1 MSMTQ
6 VHVMWLKLGIR
17 QKVAVI
23 LLLVF
28 APLLAALVIH
38 VALIDY
44 LRSLQTQHHHLVLA
58 REQLH
63 ILHRVA
69 LDIEDAF
76 RGYVLTRDDLFLE
89 PMQEAATRLQPALD
103 KMTGLASSVSN
114 LKNNTP
120 EMKQRLNGLLKSKQE
135 LIQKLRGGYREEVLQ
150 YVKSKQGFEVSND
163 LKIQL
168 RLLEDRLA
176 QRLDS
181 TEAKQLW
188 AARVSFWGLL
198 GAAAAG
204 IVLGCLA
211 IRLFGESIVGPVTA
225 LQRSVRALGADPVES
240 RLLRSIAGHS
250 SDEISQLAHSCL
262 DMVDR
267 ISRQIRELETLSA
280 IGHEINIIG
289 PDGLEGVLRRI
300 TNHAAELL
308 QVDICLVMLRNDQMG
323 CWIVEAASG
332 VWYEGLNKSVM
343 LWEEFPLSVQAFET
357 KQPVVG
363 EDLRRD
369 RGPEIMR
376 RNQFGQS
383 MLSIPLLSQG
393 VAFGVLVLMQE
404 RKVPREEWN
413 MPLATGFAD
422 EAAMAI
428 INARLYETASQ
439 KGRHVQA
446 RIRELQY
453 LAENLAHDVKAPG
466 ERIEGL
472 ASLLRADPRS
482 QLSDEGIHWLS
493 LIEVYGKELR
503 KRVEHI
509 LTVARV
515 GSQSTAVEAV
525 DPAVIIE
532 EALKLRSSEIEQGQM
547 RIDIQKGMPLVAC
560 HGAYL
565 RQVFDNIV
573 SNALKFSRGQKD
585 PMIAISYERKGELI
599 YFKVSDNGPGIP
611 PKDHERVFAPFV
623 RLNPDETAGSGIGL
637 TIVRRVI
644 ELYGGRVWIDS
655 HPGGGCAVTFSIP
668 ILGDLGRG
676 MFVGEPPKWT
686 YGSM

>member
-1 MSMTQ
+1 MTQ
-6 VHVMWLKLGIR
+6 LHVMWLKLGIR

-23 LLLVF
+23 LVVVF
-28 APLLAALVIH
+28 APLLAAFVIH
-38 VALIDY
+38 VALIDH
-44 LRSLQTQHHHLVLA
+44 LRSLQAQHHQLVLA

-89 PMQEAATRLQPALD
+89 PMQEADTRLQPALD
-103 KMTGLASSVSN
+103 KMADLASSVSK

-120 EMKQRLNGLLKSKQE
+120 EIRQRLNDLLRSKQE
-135 LIQKLRGGYREEVLQ
+135 LIQRLRDGHPEEVLQ
-150 YVKSKQGFEVSND
+150 YVKSKRGMGLSND

-176 QRLDS
+176 QRLES
-181 TEAKQLW
+181 TETEQLW
-188 AARVSFWGLL
+188 AARVAFWGLL

-204 IVLGCLA
+204 IVLGYLA

-225 LQRSVRALGADPVES
+225 LQRSVRALGSYPMES

-250 SDEISQLAHSCL
+250 SDEIGQLAHSYL
-262 DMVDR
+262 EMVDR
-267 ISRQIRELETLSA
+267 ISRQIRELEALSA

-343 LWEEFPLSVQAFET
+343 LWEEFPLSVQAYET

-413 MPLATGFAD
+413 MALATGFAD

-446 RIRELQY
+446 RIRELQH

-472 ASLLRADPRS
+472 ASLLRADTGS

-525 DPAVIIE
+525 DPAVIIQDVV
-532 EALKLRSSEIEQGQM
+532 KLRSSEFEEGRV
-547 RIDIQKGMPLVAC
+547 RIDIQSGLPLVAC

-565 RQVFDNIV
+565 RQVFDNLI
-573 SNALKFSRGQKD
+573 SNALRFCRWQKD
-585 PMIAISYERKGELI
+585 PVIVISCERKGEQI

-623 RLNPDETAGSGIGL
+623 RLNTDETAGSGIGL
-637 TIVRRVI
+637 TIVRRII
-644 ELYGGRVWIDS
+644 ELYGGRVWIDP
-655 HPGGGCAVTFSIP
+655 HVGNGCAVIFSIP
-668 ILGDLGRG
+668 VLGDLGQG
-676 MFVGEPPKWT
+676 MFVGDPPKWT